1 MSPSTI
7 PGMVG
12 SIESSLGALDE
23 RRLLNGIYVVRL
35 STAIALALAAT
46 VVRSAYA
53 PDSPTTVVVLIVG
66 LPLVWTI
73 ISLLWTRHRALTP
86 RFLALQ
92 VGHDLFLIT
101 LAVLLTGGVGSEF
114 AFLYVLLIA
123 VAGLILGMGG
133 AITTALGSAAAYL
146 GVAWAQI
153 ASQLTDT
160 QGTIELPNLSARV
173 TTVLWSLAL
182 ITIVF
187 AIVGVASG
195 LAARRLRLQRARL
208 SELEKQLAHARI
220 DAQDLLNTVESGILS
235 IDAEEEIDF
244 VNYTARVQLGIS
256 KTLRSSDLGE
266 RGSPESLRELYELMV
281 ETLRSEREI
290 DFRELM
296 LPASAGSPRP
306 FGVSTSVLYGPGGEK
321 RGAAAILKNIED
333 IKRLEE
339 LARQADRHKAVAV
352 LAAGLA
358 HEIRNPLAAIR
369 SSVELLD
376 GGQGDGRD
384 RPPGED
390 ERLMDL
396 IVRETDRLSSLIQDF
411 MAFSRTEIRN
421 RARIELG
428 EVVQDA
434 LEVELAAADDGNEIV
449 FATPDHEYWVEGDHN
464 LLKQVVLNLVANA
477 RAAVGDRVTGRVE
490 VRIGVDPDLPGLDRA
505 RGPLVTLE
513 VRDNGPGIDPLVRD
527 RIFDPFFTTRE
538 RGFGM
543 GLAIVHRI
551 VDLHGGVVWVHST
564 PGWGSIFRVA
574 LPRTE

>member
-1 MSPSTI
+1 MSRPAI

-23 RRLLNGIYVVRL
+23 RRLLNGIYLVRL

-53 PDSPTTVVVLIVG
+53 PESPTTVVVLIVG
-66 LPLVWTI
+66 MPLVWTI
-73 ISLLWTRHRALTP
+73 VSLLWTRHRPITP

-92 VGHDLFLIT
+92 VGHDLFLVT

-133 AITTALGSAAAYL
+133 AITTAFGSAAAYL

-153 ASQLTDT
+153 APQLGDT
-160 QGTIELPNLSARV
+160 QGTIELPNLTARV

-187 AIVGVASG
+187 VIVGVASG

-208 SELEKQLAHARI
+208 TELEKQLAHARI
-220 DAQDLLNTVESGILS
+220 DAQDLLNTLESGILS
-235 IDAEEEIDF
+235 IDAAEEIDF

-256 KTLRSSDLGE
+256 GSLRSGDFSE
-266 RGSPESLRELYELMV
+266 RGSSESLRELYELMV

-296 LPASAGSPRP
+296 VPASTGSARP
-306 FGVSTSVLYGPGGEK
+306 FSVSTTVLYGPGGEK

-333 IKRLEE
+333 LKRLEE

-352 LAAGLA
+352 LAAGMA

-376 GGQGDGRD
+376 GAQDDGRE

-421 RARIELG
+421 RARIDLG

-434 LEVELAAADDGNEIV
+434 LEVELAAADEGNEIV
-449 FATPDHEYWVEGDHN
+449 FVTPDHEYWVEGDHN

-477 RAAVGDRVTGRVE
+477 RAAVGGRVTGRVE
-490 VRIGVDPDLPGLDRA
+490 VRIGVDPDLPGLDRTG
-505 RGPLVTLE
+505 GPLVTLE
-513 VRDNGPGIDPLVRD
+513 VRDNGPGVDPLVRD

>member
-1 MSPSTI
+1 MP
-7 PGMVG
+7 G
-12 SIESSLGALDE
+12 SIERSLGALDE

-35 STAIALALAAT
+35 STAIALSLAAT

-53 PDSPTTVVVLIVG
+53 PESPTTVVILIVG
-66 LPLVWTI
+66 LPLAWTI
-73 ISLLWTRHRALTP
+73 VSLLWTRHRAITP
-86 RFLALQ
+86 RFLSLQ
-92 VGHDLFLIT
+92 VAHDLLLVT

-133 AITTALGSAAAYL
+133 AIMTAFGSAAAYL

-153 ASQLTDT
+153 ESQLSGTDA
-160 QGTIELPNLSARV
+160 TIELPNLSARAG
-173 TTVLWSLAL
+173 TVLWSLAL

-208 SELEKQLAHARI
+208 MELEKQLAHARI

-235 IDAEEEIDF
+235 IDADEEIDF
-244 VNYTARVQLGIS
+244 VNHTARVQLGIS
-256 KTLRSSDLGE
+256 GTPRASDLVE
-266 RGSPESLRELYELMV
+266 RVDSEGLRELYELMV
-281 ETLRSEREI
+281 ETLRSDRET
-290 DFRELM
+290 DCVELQ
-296 LPASAGSPRP
+296 LPGRTGGPRP
-306 FGVSTSVLYGPGGEK
+306 FSVSTTVLYGPGGEK

-333 IKRLEE
+333 VKQLED

-376 GGQGDGRD
+376 GDGDGDGGRE

-390 ERLMDL
+390 RRLMDL
-396 IVRETDRLSSLIQDF
+396 IVREADRLSSLIQDF
-411 MAFSRTEIRN
+411 MTFSRTEMRN
-421 RARIELG
+421 RGRIDLVD
-428 EVVQDA
+428 VVRDA
-434 LEVELAAADDGNEIV
+434 LEVDVAASEAEREV
-449 FATPDHEYWVEGDHN
+449 LFSAPASEYWVDGDHN
-464 LLKQVVLNLVANA
+464 LLKQVVLNMVANA
-477 RAAVGDRVTGRVE
+477 RAAVGDRITGRVE
-490 VRIGVDPDLPGLDRA
+490 LRLGVDPDLPGLDRA

-513 VRDNGPGIDPLVRD
+513 VRDNGPGIDPQVRD

-551 VDLHGGVVWVHST
+551 VDLHGGVIWVHST
-564 PGWGSIFRVA
+564 PGMGSIFRIA
-574 LPRTE
+574 LPRIE

>member
-1 MSPSTI
+1 VP
-7 PGMVG
+7 G
-12 SIESSLGALDE
+12 SIERSLGALDE

-35 STAIALALAAT
+35 STAIALSLAAT

-53 PDSPTTVVVLIVG
+53 PDSPTALVILIVG
-66 LPLVWTI
+66 LPLAWTI
-73 ISLLWTRHRALTP
+73 VSLLWTRHRAITP

-92 VGHDLFLIT
+92 IGHDLFLVT

-133 AITTALGSAAAYL
+133 AITTAFGSAAAYL

-153 ASQLTDT
+153 ESQLT
-160 QGTIELPNLSARV
+160 GSEATIELPNLSARAG
-173 TTVLWSLAL
+173 TVLWSLAL

-187 AIVGVASG
+187 GIVGVASG

-208 SELEKQLAHARI
+208 MELEKQLAHARI

-235 IDAEEEIDF
+235 IDSAEEIDF

-256 KTLRSSDLGE
+256 GTPRASDLAE
-266 RGSPESLRELYELMV
+266 RVESQGLRELYDLMV
-281 ETLRSEREI
+281 TTLRSDRET
-290 DFRELM
+290 DFVELH
-296 LPASAGSPRP
+296 LPGRTGPRP
-306 FGVSTSVLYGPGGEK
+306 FSVSTTVLYGPGGEK

-333 IKRLEE
+333 VKQLED

-376 GGQGDGRD
+376 GDGDSDGASARE

-390 ERLMDL
+390 RRLMDL
-396 IVRETDRLSSLIQDF
+396 IVREADRLSSLIQDF
-411 MAFSRTEIRN
+411 MAFSRTEMRN
-421 RARIELG
+421 RGRIDL
-428 EVVQDA
+428 VDVIRDA
-434 LEVELAAADDGNEIV
+434 LEVDLAATEAEREV
-449 FATPDHEYWVEGDHN
+449 LFSAPATTYWVDGDHN

-477 RAAVGDRVTGRVE
+477 RSAVGDRITGKVE
-490 VRIGVDPDLPGLDRA
+490 VRLGVDPDLPGLDRA

-513 VRDNGPGIDPLVRD
+513 VRDNGPGIDPEVRD
-527 RIFDPFFTTRE
+527 KIFDPFFTTRE

-551 VDLHGGVVWVHST
+551 VDLHGGVIWVHST
-564 PGWGSIFRVA
+564 PGWGSIFRIA
-574 LPRTE
+574 LPRIE

>member
-1 MSPSTI
+1 MFVRMAGP
-7 PGMVG
+7 
-12 SIESSLGALDE
+12 IESSLGALDE

-53 PDSPTTVVVLIVG
+53 PASPTAVIVFIVG
-66 LPLVWTI
+66 VPLVWTI
-73 ISLLWTRHRALTP
+73 ASLLWTRRRPLSP

-133 AITTALGSAAAYL
+133 AIMAAFGSAATYL
-146 GVAWAQI
+146 GVAWVQI
-153 ASQLTDT
+153 EPQFAGAGS
-160 QGTIELPNLSARV
+160 TIELPNLSGRAG
-173 TTVLWSLAL
+173 TVLWSLAL
-182 ITIVF
+182 IAMVF

-195 LAARRLRLQRARL
+195 LAARRFGFQRARL
-208 SELEKQLAHARI
+208 TELERQLADARI

-235 IDAEEEIDF
+235 IDAKEEVDF
-244 VNYTARVQLGIS
+244 VNYTARVQLGLS
-256 KTLRSSDLGE
+256 GTPSSTDVRE
-266 RGSPESLRELYELMV
+266 RAESSGMRELYDLMV
-281 ETLRSEREI
+281 RTLRSEREI
-290 DFRELM
+290 DFMEIN
-296 LPASAGSPRP
+296 LPTGTGSPRP
-306 FGVSTSVLYGPGGEK
+306 FSVSTTILYGPGGEK
-321 RGAAAILKNIED
+321 RGAAAILKNIENV
-333 IKRLEE
+333 KRLED

-369 SSVELLD
+369 SSVELLEGND
-376 GGQGDGRD
+376 GDGQA
-384 RPPGED
+384 RPAGE
-390 ERLMDL
+390 EQRLMDL
-396 IVRETDRLSSLIQDF
+396 IVREADRLSSLIQDF

-421 RARIELG
+421 RARIDLV
-428 EVVQDA
+428 EVVKDA
-434 LEVELAAADDGNEIV
+434 LEVERVAAHEGAQEIS
-449 FATPDHEYWVEGDHN
+449 FSPPEEKYWVEGDHN
-464 LLKQVVLNLVANA
+464 LLKQVVLNLATNA
-477 RAAVGDRVTGRVE
+477 RAAVGDRITAKVE
-490 VRIGVDPDLPGLDRA
+490 VRIGVDPDLPGLERA
-505 RGPLVTLE
+505 PRPLVTLE
-513 VRDNGPGIDPLVRD
+513 VRDNGPGVDPLVRD

-538 RGFGM
+538 KGFGM

-574 LPRTE
+574 LPRLE

>member
-1 MSPSTI
+1 MFVA
-7 PGMVG
+7 MVG
-12 SIESSLGALDE
+12 SIETSLGALDE
-23 RRLLNGIYVVRL
+23 RRLLNGIYIVRL

-53 PDSPTTVVVLIVG
+53 PASPTTVVVLIVG
-66 LPLVWTI
+66 LPLAWTI
-73 ISLLWTRHRALTP
+73 VSLLWTRRRALSP

-92 VGHDLFLIT
+92 VGHDLFLVT

-133 AITTALGSAAAYL
+133 AILTALGSVVTYL
-146 GVAWAQI
+146 GVAWVQI
-153 ASQLTDT
+153 EPQLAGPDS
-160 QGTIELPNLSARV
+160 TIELPNLSGRV
-173 TTVLWSLAL
+173 GTVLWSLAL
-182 ITIVF
+182 IAMVF

-208 SELEKQLAHARI
+208 TELEKQLAHARI

-235 IDAEEEIDF
+235 IDAAEEVDF
-244 VNYTARVQLGIS
+244 VNFTARVQLGIS
-256 KTLRSSDLGE
+256 GTPSTGDLRERAESSGI
-266 RGSPESLRELYELMV
+266 RELYELMV
-281 ETLRSEREI
+281 GTLRSEREV
-290 DFRELM
+290 DFMELK
-296 LPASAGSPRP
+296 LPAGAGTPRP
-306 FGVSTSVLYGPGGEK
+306 FSVSTTVLYGPGGEK

-333 IKRLEE
+333 VKRLED

-369 SSVELLD
+369 SSIELLD
-376 GGQGDGRD
+376 VDESDGRE

-390 ERLMDL
+390 RRLMDL
-396 IVRETDRLSSLIQDF
+396 IVREADRLSLLIQDF
-411 MAFSRTEIRN
+411 MAFSRTELRN
-421 RARIELG
+421 RGRIDLV
-428 EVVQDA
+428 EVVKDA
-434 LEVELAAADDGNEIV
+434 LEVERVAAPEGAPEIA
-449 FATPDHEYWVEGDHN
+449 FSPPEREYWVEGDHN
-464 LLKQVVLNLVANA
+464 LLKQVVLNLATNA
-477 RAAVGDRVTGRVE
+477 REAVGDRITGRVE
-490 VRIGVDPDLPGLDRA
+490 VRVGVDPDLPGLDRA

-513 VRDNGPGIDPLVRD
+513 VRDNGPGVDPQVRD

-538 RGFGM
+538 KGFGM

-574 LPRTE
+574 LPSLE

>member
-1 MSPSTI
+1 
-7 PGMVG
+7 MVG

-53 PDSPTTVVVLIVG
+53 PDSPTTVVVFIVG

-73 ISLLWTRHRALTP
+73 VSLLWTRHRALTP

-92 VGHDLFLIT
+92 VGHDLFLVT

-133 AITTALGSAAAYL
+133 AITTAFGSAAAYL

-153 ASQLTDT
+153 ASQFTGT

-187 AIVGVASG
+187 VIVGVASG
-195 LAARRLRLQRARL
+195 LAARRLRIQRARL
-208 SELEKQLAHARI
+208 TELEKQLAHARI
-220 DAQDLLNTVESGILS
+220 DAQDLLNTLESGILS
-235 IDAEEEIDF
+235 IDAAEEIDF

-256 KTLRSSDLGE
+256 GSLRSGDISE
-266 RGSPESLRELYELMV
+266 RGSSESLHELYELMV

-296 LPASAGSPRP
+296 VPASAGSPRP
-306 FGVSTSVLYGPGGEK
+306 FSVSTTVLYGPGGEK

-333 IKRLEE
+333 IKRLED
-339 LARQADRHKAVAV
+339 LARQADRHKAVVV

-376 GGQGDGRD
+376 GAQGDGRE

-421 RARIELG
+421 RARIDLG

-434 LEVELAAADDGNEIV
+434 LEVELAAADEGNEVV
-449 FATPDHEYWVEGDHN
+449 FVTPDHEYWVEGDHN

-490 VRIGVDPDLPGLDRA
+490 VRIGVDPDLPGLDRTG
-505 RGPLVTLE
+505 GPLVTLE
-513 VRDNGPGIDPLVRD
+513 VRDNGPGVDPLVRD

-574 LPRTE
+574 LPRIE

>member
-1 MSPSTI
+1 MF

-53 PDSPTTVVVLIVG
+53 PESPTAVVVLIVG
-66 LPLVWTI
+66 LPLAWTI
-73 ISLLWTRHRALTP
+73 VSLVWTRHRAITQ

-133 AITTALGSAAAYL
+133 AITTSFGSAATYL
-146 GVAWAQI
+146 GVAWVQI
-153 ASQLTDT
+153 GSQL
-160 QGTIELPNLSARV
+160 GSPESTIELPNVSARV
-173 TTVLWSLAL
+173 GTVLWSLAL
-182 ITIVF
+182 IAIVF
-187 AIVGVASG
+187 GIVGVASG

-235 IDAEEEIDF
+235 IDAAEEIDF
-244 VNYTARVQLGIS
+244 VNDTARVQLGVS
-256 KTLRSSDLGE
+256 GTLRSSDLGGE
-266 RGSPESLRELYELMV
+266 VGSESLRELYELMV

-290 DFRELM
+290 DYRELM
-296 LPASAGSPRP
+296 IPGSAGSRRP
-306 FGVSTSVLYGPGGEK
+306 FSVSTTVLYGPGGEK

-333 IKRLEE
+333 IKRLED
-339 LARQADRHKAVAV
+339 LARQADRHKAVVV

-376 GGQGDGRD
+376 GNEGDGRE

-390 ERLMDL
+390 ERLMGL

-411 MAFSRTEIRN
+411 MGFSRTEIRD
-421 RARIELG
+421 RGRIDLG
-428 EVVQDA
+428 DVVRDA
-434 LEVELAAADDGNEIV
+434 LEVEVAASDGGNDIV
-449 FATPDHEYWVEGDHN
+449 FPAPEHEYWVEGDHN

-513 VRDNGPGIDPLVRD
+513 VRDNGPGIDPQVRD

-574 LPRTE
+574 LPRIE